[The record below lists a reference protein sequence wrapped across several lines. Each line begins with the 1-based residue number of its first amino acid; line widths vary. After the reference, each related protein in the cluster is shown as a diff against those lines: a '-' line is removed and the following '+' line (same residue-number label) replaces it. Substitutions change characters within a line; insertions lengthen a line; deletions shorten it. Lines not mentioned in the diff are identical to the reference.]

1 MFWIILFLV
10 SIISLIY
17 FGKQNKEGF
26 AIASFISA
34 LGCVI
39 ILTLLLPEGIM
50 TYPKL
55 VGQLH
60 KVKTLQQRID
70 DIKDAAYP
78 EHSGK
83 LIGGSLTN
91 LQQSSKLS
99 DYLRQIAEAEASYNS
114 LLVKAQFYKKDY
126 IWLLF
131 GHGFFISNKVFQL
144 SKIEK

>member
-17 FGKQNKEGF
+17 FGKQNEEGF
-26 AIASFISA
+26 AIASLISA

-39 ILTLLLPEGIM
+39 ILALLIPSGVA
-50 TYPKL
+50 TYPDL
-55 VGQLH
+55 IGHLQ
-60 KVKTLQQRID
+60 KVKALQQRID
-70 DIKDAAYP
+70 DIKDAVYP
-78 EHSGK
+78 EQSGK
-83 LIGGSLTN
+83 LVGGSLTN

-99 DYLRQIAEAEASYNS
+99 NYLRQIAEAEASYNS

-144 SKIEK
+144 SKIKK

>member
-1 MFWIILFLV
+1 MFWIILLLV
-10 SIISLIY
+10 SLISLIY
-17 FGKQNKEGF
+17 FGKQNKDCF
-26 AIASFISA
+26 AIPSFISA
-34 LGCVI
+34 VGCVI
-39 ILTLLLPEGIM
+39 ILALLLPKGIT

-55 VGQLH
+55 VGQLY
-60 KVKTLQQRID
+60 KVKALQQRID
-70 DIKDAAYP
+70 DIKDAVYP
-78 EHSGK
+78 EQTGK
-83 LIGGSLTN
+83 LVGGSLTN